1 MVKICLIDDDQTMTL
16 LLKTILGLEGY
27 EVLSLGDRGQCD
39 QMLVVLRQELPALA
53 LIDVNLQA
61 IDGFDLLDDIRRD
74 PALDSMRV
82 IMSSGMDFQEKSL
95 QVGADGFLLKPYMP
109 DDLLEKIKK
118 LLGPGS

>member
-27 EVLSLGDRGQCD
+27 EVLSLGDTGQCD
-39 QMLVVLRQELPALA
+39 QMLGVLRQELPALA

-61 IDGFDLLDDIRRD
+61 IDGFDLLDDIRQD

-109 DDLLEKIKK
+109 DDLLETIKK
-118 LLGPGS
+118 LLGSGS

>member
-118 LLGPGS
+118 LLGPGL